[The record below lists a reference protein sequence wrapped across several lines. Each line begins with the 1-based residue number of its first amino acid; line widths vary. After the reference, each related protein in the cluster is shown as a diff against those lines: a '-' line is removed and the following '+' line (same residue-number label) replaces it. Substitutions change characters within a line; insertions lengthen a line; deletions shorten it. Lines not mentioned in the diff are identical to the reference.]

1 MFVNCVKILK
11 LLFRLETQR
20 KVIWKEPNN
29 NRTMLRISQK
39 SKRLFLEY
47 NIELLMMILRRND
60 SSNFQVKRVYESND
74 FVDDYLPQIE
84 LQIPEMS
91 ILEELRSQLP
101 SWRMLDIGVGTG
113 RTTKHF
119 ASLVKEYVGV
129 DYSSALIKA
138 CGEKFPKCR
147 LEWADARNLSFFDD
161 ASFDF
166 VLFSFNGIDAV
177 EHQDRLAILCE
188 IRRVLRKG
196 GYFCFSTL
204 NLNSWQLKP
213 PFRFSK
219 NPATLYRSTY
229 NFLLNHKVWSNF
241 KQTRRKKQHM
251 MAYFRYK
258 DFLVRDYFSTPIEQL
273 KQLRDAGFSDI
284 KAYGLN
290 SGKVVSDPTNMLDY
304 YVYFLAKAK

>member
-1 MFVNCVKILK
+1 MSS
-11 LLFRLETQR
+11 RQR
-20 KVIWKEPNN
+20 KIIWKDIDNTI
-29 NRTMLRISQK
+29 TMLRINKK
-39 SKRLFLEY
+39 SIRLFLEY
-47 NIELLMMILRRND
+47 NIELVMLILRRND

-91 ILEELRSQLP
+91 ILEELRSGLP
-101 SWRMLDIGVGTG
+101 YWRMLDIGVGTG

-119 ASLVKEYVGV
+119 AGLVKEYIGV
-129 DYSSALIKA
+129 DYSSALVKA
-138 CGEKFPKCR
+138 CREKFPKYR
-147 LEWADARNLSFFDD
+147 IEWADARKLSLFDD
-161 ASFDF
+161 SFFDF

-177 EHQDRLAILCE
+177 EHKDRLAILLE

-213 PFRFSK
+213 IFRFSK
-219 NPATLYRSTY
+219 NPTTLYRSTY
-229 NFLLNHKVWSNF
+229 NFLLNHKVWPNI

-290 SGKVVSDPTNMLDY
+290 SGKIVSDPTNMLDY

>member
-1 MFVNCVKILK
+1 
-11 LLFRLETQR
+11 
-20 KVIWKEPNN
+20 
-29 NRTMLRISQK
+29 ML
-39 SKRLFLEY
+39 
-47 NIELLMMILRRND
+47 ILRRND

-74 FVDDYLPQIE
+74 FVDDYLTQIE

-91 ILEELRSQLP
+91 ILEELRSGLP
-101 SWRMLDIGVGTG
+101 YWRMLDIGVGTG

-119 ASLVKEYVGV
+119 AGLVKEYVGV
-129 DYSSALIKA
+129 DYSSALVKA
-138 CGEKFPKCR
+138 CREKFPKYR
-147 LEWADARNLSFFDD
+147 IEWADARNLSLFDD
-161 ASFDF
+161 SFFDF

-177 EHQDRLAILCE
+177 EHKDRLAILLE

-213 PFRFSK
+213 IFRFSK
-219 NPATLYRSTY
+219 NPTTLYRSTY
-229 NFLLNHKVWSNF
+229 NFLLNHKVWPNI

-258 DFLVRDYFSTPIEQL
+258 DFLVRDYFSTPSEQL
-273 KQLRDAGFSDI
+273 KQLKDAGFSDT

-290 SGKVVSDPTNMLDY
+290 SGKVVRDPINMLDY
-304 YVYFLAKAK
+304 YVYFLTKAE